1 MGSMDK
7 EFSEGFMHDIAD
19 LLELCSEN
27 KTDSTELYFNING
40 NTLKIDITFEIM
52 KVGDTE

>member
-1 MGSMDK
+1 MDK
-7 EFSEGFMHDIAD
+7 EFSEGFIHDIAD

-40 NTLKIDITFEIM
+40 NTLKMDITFEIM